1 MRVGDPDGYGRYGY
15 LDGDDERIICHEC
28 GRAYKSLAAHAQ
40 MAHQMTAEDYRD
52 AHGIPKRIPLISSEV
67 SAAKSEK
74 SKAQVG
80 SEAWMRF
87 EAKRDP
93 TAASHARDKTAF
105 QLRGADIEAHSE
117 RARQNIKGAKKRIR
131 PCVVCGRPPMKT
143 GMKTP
148 ACSDLCSRIN
158 YYRVSSD
165 GARAAK
171 WWCLRS
177 EGKSWS
183 AIGRQYGCSH
193 TNVRVTVHRWQE
205 YMSDVRKMLRR
216 TPGAAL
222 RAWERDYLQNAEKD
236 PHHKG

>member
-1 MRVGDPDGYGRYGY
+1 MKPGDKDGHGRYGY
-15 LDGDDERIICHEC
+15 LDGDDARIICHEC

-40 MAHQMTAEDYRD
+40 MAHQMTAEDYRA

-117 RARQNIKGAKKRIR
+117 RARQNIK
-131 PCVVCGRPPMKT
+131 
-143 GMKTP
+143 
-148 ACSDLCSRIN
+148 
-158 YYRVSSD
+158 
-165 GARAAK
+165 
-171 WWCLRS
+171 
-177 EGKSWS
+177 
-183 AIGRQYGCSH
+183 
-193 TNVRVTVHRWQE
+193 
-205 YMSDVRKMLRR
+205 
-216 TPGAAL
+216 
-222 RAWERDYLQNAEKD
+222 
-236 PHHKG
+236 